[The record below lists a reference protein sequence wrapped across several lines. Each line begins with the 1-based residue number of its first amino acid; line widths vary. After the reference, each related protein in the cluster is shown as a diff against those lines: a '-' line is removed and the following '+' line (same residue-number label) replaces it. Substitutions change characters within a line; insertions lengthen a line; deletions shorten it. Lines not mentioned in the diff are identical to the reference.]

1 MTTFDLLSAAKTN
14 SGIPSNYRLARILDV
29 PDNTVVRWN
38 TGRNKPDDEMVR
50 RLAVLAGL
58 DPAPPSRRPLAAI
71 RAERAA
77 PGPMRDLWSGMAAML
92 SKASATAALAVVAV
106 TGSPD
111 AGAWVSSPAQPLP
124 GCILCQIKAVA

>member
-1 MTTFDLLSAAKTN
+1 MLTTFDLLSAAKAN

-29 PDNTVVRWN
+29 PDNTVVRRN
-38 TGRNKPDDEMVR
+38 NGRNKPDDEMVR
-50 RLAVLAGL
+50 RLAELAGL
-58 DPAPPSRRPLAAI
+58 DPAPVVTAI

>member
-1 MTTFDLLSAAKTN
+1 MTTFDLLTAAKAN
-14 SGIPSNYRLARILDV
+14 SGIPSNERLARILDM

-50 RLAVLAGL
+50 RLAELAGL
-58 DPAPPSRRPLAAI
+58 DPAPVVAAI

>member
-1 MTTFDLLSAAKTN
+1 MTTFDLLTAAKAN
-14 SGIPSNYRLARILDV
+14 SGIPSNERLARILDV

-50 RLAVLAGL
+50 RLAELAGL
-58 DPAPPSRRPLAAI
+58 DPAPVVAAI

-106 TGSPD
+106 TRSPD

>member
-1 MTTFDLLSAAKTN
+1 MLTTFDLLTAAKAN
-14 SGIPSNYRLARILDV
+14 SGIPSNERLARILDV

-50 RLAVLAGL
+50 RLAELAGL
-58 DPAPPSRRPLAAI
+58 DPAPVVAAI

>member
-1 MTTFDLLSAAKTN
+1 MLTTFDLLSAAKAN

-50 RLAVLAGL
+50 RLAELAGL
-58 DPAPPSRRPLAAI
+58 DPAPVVAAI

>member
-1 MTTFDLLSAAKTN
+1 MTTFDLLTAAKAN
-14 SGIPSNYRLARILDV
+14 SGIPSNERLARILDV

-50 RLAVLAGL
+50 RLAELAGL
-58 DPAPPSRRPLAAI
+58 DPAPVVAAI